1 MMYIIIKITVEKKKK
16 KKSQT
21 LQLNIFLSNLSGNQL
36 KQTYYFFLIDL
47 NFYSFELILILE
59 NIILKL
65 YNHFY

>member
-1 MMYIIIKITVEKKKK
+1 MMYMIIKITVEKKKK